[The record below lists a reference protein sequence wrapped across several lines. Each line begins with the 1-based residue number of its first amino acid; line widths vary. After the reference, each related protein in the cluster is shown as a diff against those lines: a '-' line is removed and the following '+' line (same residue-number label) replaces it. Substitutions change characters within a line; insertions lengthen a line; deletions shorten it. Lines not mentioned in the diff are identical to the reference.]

1 MVWRLIK
8 LETRNAFMNMAIDE
22 AVLKARVG
30 NRVSNTLRFYC
41 WNPSSVSLGRFQNVE
56 EEVELD
62 NCRKYGV
69 DVVRRVSGGGA
80 VFHDSGNEI
89 TYSVVAGKEDLGA
102 QDLITI
108 YGKIYGGLTEAL
120 ETLGLEADFD
130 RGNSKN
136 CPNLM
141 IKGRKISG
149 SAQSHKK
156 GVVLQHG
163 TLLMDV
169 DLEKMFTFLR
179 VPWAS
184 TCMEAVDVAK
194 RKITS
199 IEKELGRAV
208 SVEEVEKA
216 LAEGFQH
223 ALDLELVEGGLT
235 PYERQLSEKLYE
247 DKYITDFWNI
257 YGQID

>member
-22 AVLKARVG
+22 AVLRARVG

-62 NCRKYGV
+62 HCRKYGV

-102 QDLITI
+102 QDLMTI
-108 YGKIYGGLTEAL
+108 YGKIYGGLAEAL

-130 RGNSKN
+130 RGNPKN

-149 SAQSHKK
+149 SAQSHKN

-163 TLLMDV
+163 TLLVDV

-184 TCMEAVDVAK
+184 TCMEVVDVAK

-208 SVEEVEKA
+208 SVEDVEKA
-216 LAEGFQH
+216 LAEGFQR

-235 PYERQLSEKLYE
+235 PYERQLSEKLYK
-247 DKYITDFWNI
+247 DKYNTNHWNI
-257 YGQID
+257 YGRSD